1 MTRWRASYRGRYY
14 YINTTLD
21 VQCLEEEGFRMDD
34 EFYNSGNYFETKAE
48 AEEVAKKFRAVLKEH
63 HNRKGGKE

>member
-14 YINTTLD
+14 YINTTLE

-48 AEEVAKKFRAVLKEH
+48 AKEVAAKLRVVLEEH
-63 HNRKGGKE
+63 HNQKRGKK